1 MSWAFPGVNAGSSAW
16 TPPKGLPWGSW
27 GPVRWGP
34 ELQSAAPHGPSAR
47 PHVPPGPPATSGLAL
62 PLHGRG
68 PREGTPGP
76 ARTLMEG
83 LPSPTRACPALGSP
97 RPHLQLRCVHQCPGL
112 LQVMGFQGCVLGAL
126 WDPGDL
132 ERAVAVDVSSV
143 WSCPQPSWPLIL
155 PGGVRPGP
163 SSHGVPRC
171 LEPPPPPRAATPARP
186 TGPGALIPDPRGA
199 GGGGP
204 AGALPRWLWPVLRA
218 RPTRSGPP
226 RCFPSAF
233 GSWSERQTQRPPG
246 LPGAGRAPRQ
256 SGVPAPPGARGVR
269 SGVTRLPPWR
279 RSVQLKS

>member
-1 MSWAFPGVNAGSSAW
+1 
-16 TPPKGLPWGSW
+16 
-27 GPVRWGP
+27 
-34 ELQSAAPHGPSAR
+34 
-47 PHVPPGPPATSGLAL
+47 
-62 PLHGRG
+62 
-68 PREGTPGP
+68 
-76 ARTLMEG
+76 MEG

-155 PGGVRPGP
+155 PGGVQPGP

-269 SGVTRLPPWR
+269 SGVTRLPLWR